1 MTKAIEVSM
10 VPKFGDIS
18 AWKGLLGWNQS
29 PIRSPEILLILSPV
43 SGDEKKRRN
52 DKLIHEA
59 SFFFAWRV
67 FKRSNTKPF
76 EAIAGNLKV
85 RPLEPDP
92 QIETKGPDKA

>member
-1 MTKAIEVSM
+1 MS
-10 VPKFGDIS
+10 KFGAPEKCIVAWLITLPLVSEIEYWGYSWLIS
-18 AWKGLLGWNQS
+18 LSTGNTLRLL
-29 PIRSPEILLILSPV
+29 L
-43 SGDEKKRRN
+43 
-52 DKLIHEA
+52 
-59 SFFFAWRV
+59 FFFAWRV

>member
-1 MTKAIEVSM
+1 MS
-10 VPKFGDIS
+10 D
-18 AWKGLLGWNQS
+18 
-29 PIRSPEILLILSPV
+29 ILLKI
-43 SGDEKKRRN
+43 KM
-52 DKLIHEA
+52 
-59 SFFFAWRV
+59 FFFAWRV

>member
-1 MTKAIEVSM
+1 MAY
-10 VPKFGDIS
+10 
-18 AWKGLLGWNQS
+18 L
-29 PIRSPEILLILSPV
+29 
-43 SGDEKKRRN
+43 KKDSVCTTN
-52 DKLIHEA
+52 FDF
-59 SFFFAWRV
+59 FFFAWRV

>member
-1 MTKAIEVSM
+1 MYLCLFVTLNGKSI
-10 VPKFGDIS
+10 
-18 AWKGLLGWNQS
+18 
-29 PIRSPEILLILSPV
+29 
-43 SGDEKKRRN
+43 
-52 DKLIHEA
+52 
-59 SFFFAWRV
+59 FFAWRV

>member
-1 MTKAIEVSM
+1 MATVCMTKRKI
-10 VPKFGDIS
+10 
-18 AWKGLLGWNQS
+18 
-29 PIRSPEILLILSPV
+29 
-43 SGDEKKRRN
+43 
-52 DKLIHEA
+52 KLNI
-59 SFFFAWRV
+59 FFAWRV

>member
-1 MTKAIEVSM
+1 MELLKAFHL
-10 VPKFGDIS
+10 K
-18 AWKGLLGWNQS
+18 
-29 PIRSPEILLILSPV
+29 
-43 SGDEKKRRN
+43 
-52 DKLIHEA
+52 A